1 MEELRVEE
9 LARQTDT
16 SVDTIRFYQKR
27 QLLAPPRRAGRVAW
41 YGPDH
46 LARLQRIRELQAR
59 GFSLAVIRRLLDGEL
74 DAIDEPL
81 AAAVAD
87 AAGEELL
94 TLDELAARA
103 GVPAA
108 LLDTVVREGLLLPRT
123 RDGDPRFAASDAE
136 IVTAG
141 LALLEVGLPLPALL
155 SLARRHHDA
164 TRDIAEEAVQ
174 LFDTHVRE
182 PLRDGGDSAAAQAE
196 RLVTA
201 FRTLLP
207 AVTTLVAHHF
217 RGVLLEVA
225 QEHLEAVGE
234 PAELDAARHE
244 PGWSEAAGEAAP

>member
-1 MEELRVEE
+1 VEELRVEE
-9 LARQTDT
+9 LARRTDT

-27 QLLAPPRRAGRVAW
+27 RLLAPPRREGRVAW
-41 YGPDH
+41 YGPEH
-46 LARLQRIRELQAR
+46 VARLERIRELQGR

-74 DAIDEPL
+74 DAVDEPL

-87 AAGEELL
+87 AGGEELL

-103 GVPAA
+103 AVPAA
-108 LLDTVVREGLLLPRT
+108 LLETAVREGLLVSRT
-123 RDGDPRFAASDAE
+123 RDGDPRFAASDGA

-141 LALLEVGLPLPALL
+141 LTLLEVGLPLPALL
-155 SLARRHHDA
+155 ALARRQHDA

-182 PLRDGGDSAAAQAE
+182 PLRDSPANEADQAE
-196 RLVTA
+196 HLVDA
-201 FRTLLP
+201 FRALLP

-217 RGVLLEVA
+217 RSVLLEVA

-234 PAELDAARHE
+234 PAELDAARAE
-244 PGWSEAAGEAAP
+244 PGWSAADGQGAP

>member
-1 MEELRVEE
+1 MDELRVEE
-9 LARQTDT
+9 LARRTDT

-27 QLLAPPRRAGRVAW
+27 HLLDPPRREGRVAW
-41 YGPDH
+41 YGPEH

-108 LLDTVVREGLLLPRT
+108 LLDTVVREGLLVPRNL
-123 RDGDPRFAASDAE
+123 DGEACFAASDAT
-136 IVTAG
+136 IVAAG
-141 LALLEVGLPLPALL
+141 LTLLEVGFPLPSLLAL
-155 SLARRHHDA
+155 AHRHHDA
-164 TRDIAEEAVQ
+164 TRDIAEEAVR

-182 PLRDGGDSAAAQAE
+182 PLRASHETEAAQAAQ
-196 RLVTA
+196 LVDA

-217 RGVLLEVA
+217 RSVLLEVA

-234 PAELDAARHE
+234 PAELDAARAE
-244 PGWSEAAGEAAP
+244 PGWSAPGEEAAQ